1 MMIIISLQQIINKR
15 ISFLK
20 EQINPQNKAEVSKTF
35 QIQRDA
41 IRSVD
46 DDIEQVESL
55 IMQKKALLK
64 NNKNVMIQI
73 CCLRSLMAWNGIA
86 SAANSKILLKR
97 NNNEKQRQHI
107 VVVGYCSI
115 CGKKLKKFGRTTQ
128 NPLTCWQ
135 CMIVNLDS

>member
-46 DDIEQVESL
+46 DDIEQVESI

-64 NNKNVMIQI
+64 NNKNVHDLDM
-73 CCLRSLMAWNGIA
+73 LFAELDGLEWNGF
-86 SAANSKILLKR
+86 S
-97 NNNEKQRQHI
+97 
-107 VVVGYCSI
+107 
-115 CGKKLKKFGRTTQ
+115 GK
-128 NPLTCWQ
+128 
-135 CMIVNLDS
+135 